1 MANVLVS
8 KPSLFKVVDV
18 LVSRNMVHNYNPKK
32 SLMELYKNKIFKSK
46 AKLIILGNKRIQV
59 ALRNNHEFQTIFLKV
74 ALSATFK

>member
-1 MANVLVS
+1 
-8 KPSLFKVVDV
+8 
-18 LVSRNMVHNYNPKK
+18 
-32 SLMELYKNKIFKSK
+32 MEPYKNKIFKSK

>member
-18 LVSRNMVHNYNPKK
+18 LVSRNMVYNYNPKK

-59 ALRNNHEFQTIFLKV
+59 VLRNNHEFQTIFLKV